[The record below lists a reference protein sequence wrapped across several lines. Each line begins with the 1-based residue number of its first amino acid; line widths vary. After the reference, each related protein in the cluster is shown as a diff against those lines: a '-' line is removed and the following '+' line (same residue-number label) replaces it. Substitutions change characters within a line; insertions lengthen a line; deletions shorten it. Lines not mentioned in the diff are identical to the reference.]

1 MADATIV
8 RCSALVFGPDGQV
21 LLVRRSRGPDPD
33 YVLPGGT
40 PRPGESLGACARREV
55 REETGLEVNPVRVAF
70 ILETADGISGATV
83 DESQTAGP
91 LRAVEEG
98 LCPEFVDL
106 DRLGGCG
113 CCLRSRVTSA
123 ALPGTGT
130 RPRSRSWATCGATWV
145 PVVASL
151 RFVDQSPAPIPHRPL
166 GTGSFCVGAAAVL
179 AYLVGDVARLGPI
192 SRLEHRCCQPSRL
205 GRVWPA
211 LVSASSETPVLALVV
226 AGDAPRLERPVLAH
240 HERRDDREPD
250 RRRRAGAAAGTSPA
264 LGWGAATGAGQVLPG
279 VHWPSDVL
287 GALLLAAVWLR
298 LLTALE
304 SSERLRQ
311 VRGPRACPGGE
322 PGGWVDCRT
331 ATERRAS

>member
-1 MADATIV
+1 M
-8 RCSALVFGPDGQV
+8 
-21 LLVRRSRGPDPD
+21 
-33 YVLPGGT
+33 
-40 PRPGESLGACARREV
+40 
-55 REETGLEVNPVRVAF
+55 
-70 ILETADGISGATV
+70 
-83 DESQTAGP
+83 
-91 LRAVEEG
+91 
-98 LCPEFVDL
+98 
-106 DRLGGCG
+106 
-113 CCLRSRVTSA
+113 
-123 ALPGTGT
+123 
-130 RPRSRSWATCGATWV
+130 
-145 PVVASL
+145 
-151 RFVDQSPAPIPHRPL
+151 
-166 GTGSFCVGAAAVL
+166 L

-226 AGDAPRLERPVLAH
+226 AGTTLRYRATDHRALSRVLWVLGVVSSRAALSRTVRRSRPPRQWWQATPHGWSFPSWHTTNAVMIASLIGGAGRG
-240 HERRDDREPD
+240 
-250 RRRRAGAAAGTSPA
+250 RAGAAAGTSLA

-311 VRGPRACPGGE
+311 VRGPRACPGWE